1 MKWKHRTWAI
11 SIIFIAAASASVGG
25 EISDKNLEAMIG
37 VYSTQRIVELNDNET
52 YAFQLRGGQRRV
64 IRLISVE
71 EHRNTVTDLMCR
83 AEVHIEIDGR
93 PLELVCMP
101 YTMPTESAGMRV
113 LADTTAGWGNIDN
126 KVQLSLW
133 DAEDPIVDIKRFSFP
148 LQNYR
153 LLSQGTQAYNESVH
167 LGHTD
172 GDPSGLKFYHDYGFD
187 QAGYEGREE
196 VVSATA
202 GKVALFWPSR
212 EDLCSV
218 VVRDESGFFWEYAHL
233 SSVEPSIILDA
244 PVAKGQK
251 IGTLGRSGPS
261 GNFSHLH
268 LGSYLTKS
276 DLDQDIRNRRLNLYP
291 WLVAAY
297 QAQHEKGL
305 IAVARPHRLVLT
317 GEKVRF
323 DGSNSLVWGGGK
335 IVERR
340 WISHDGQKVEGG
352 VAEKVFERPGAY
364 VAEFW
369 VKDDRG
375 LEDVDFCQ
383 VKVYLKS
390 KPEQGMPHLF
400 MTYTPTENIRPGQAV
415 SFRCWLQGNGGGAI
429 RLDFGDGTII
439 DDYRPYDELKHAFK
453 TPGVHVVTAYCEA
466 EGKPISQKLKVIVE
480 AKPENTEVPK

>member
-1 MKWKHRTWAI
+1 
-11 SIIFIAAASASVGG
+11 
-25 EISDKNLEAMIG
+25 L
-37 VYSTQRIVELNDNET
+37 
-52 YAFQLRGGQRRV
+52 
-64 IRLISVE
+64 
-71 EHRNTVTDLMCR
+71 
-83 AEVHIEIDGR
+83 
-93 PLELVCMP
+93 
-101 YTMPTESAGMRV
+101 RV
-113 LADTTAGWGNIDN
+113 LADTTAGWGNIDK
-126 KVQLSLW
+126 KVQLSIW
-133 DAEDPIVDIKRFSFP
+133 DAEYPLVDINRFGFP
-148 LQNYR
+148 LRNYR
-153 LLSQGTQAYNESVH
+153 LFSQGTQAYNESVH
-167 LGHTD
+167 LGLTD
-172 GDPSGLKFYHDYGFD
+172 GDPNGLKFYHDYGFD
-187 QAGYEGREE
+187 QAGYEGREA

-218 VVRDESGFFWEYAHL
+218 VIRDENGYFWEYAHL
-233 SSVEPSIILDA
+233 SAVEPEIVLDA

-251 IGTLGRSGPS
+251 LGTLGRTGPS

-305 IAVARPHRLVLT
+305 TAVARPHRLVLT

-323 DGSNSLVWGGGK
+323 DGSNSLVWGGAK

-340 WISHDGQKVEGG
+340 WIFHDGRKVEGD
-352 VAEKVFERPGAY
+352 VAEKDFERPGAY
-364 VAEFW
+364 VAELW

-375 LEDVDFCQ
+375 AEDVDFCQ
-383 VKVYLKS
+383 VKVYSKS

-429 RLDFGDGTII
+429 RVDFGDGTVL

-453 TPGVHVVTAYCEA
+453 TPGVHVIAAQCEA
-466 EGKPISQKLKVIVE
+466 EGKPISQKLKVVVE
-480 AKPENTEVPK
+480 AKPEYAEVPK